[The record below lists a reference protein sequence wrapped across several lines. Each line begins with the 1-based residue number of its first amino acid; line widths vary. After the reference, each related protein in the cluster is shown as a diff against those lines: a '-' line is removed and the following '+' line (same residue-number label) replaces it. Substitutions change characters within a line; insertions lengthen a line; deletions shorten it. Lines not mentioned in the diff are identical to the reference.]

1 MTPPLVS
8 VIIPNYNHAPY
19 LDERIRSIV
28 EQSFQDFEI
37 ILLDDCSTDQSISIL
52 NKWAKH
58 PKISHFIVNKQNSGS
73 TFLQWE
79 KGFSLAKG
87 KYIWIAESDDVAH
100 PDFLN
105 ITVNYLNQFPDAS
118 LCFTGSFL
126 IDASGN
132 IDSRNWDRWTK
143 SEATKN
149 FSYIENKHFITH
161 QLLWFNA
168 IYNASAVLFRRSA
181 LSEIDNTYK
190 QLHYCGDW
198 YFWSEL
204 IRKGHVIIVYNKLN
218 YFRQHNIKV
227 SPKAEANG
235 LQFKEGFIVIEHISK
250 SFHLSAFIQN
260 AAKGALY
267 RKIKKYNKFST
278 PDIKNKLL
286 EEFNQRYKTRPIF
299 LRICY
304 RIQKLISKHK

>member
-19 LDERIRSIV
+19 LDERIRSIAG
-28 EQSFQDFEI
+28 QSFQDFEI

-161 QLLWFNA
+161 QLLWFNT

-190 QLHYCGDW
+190 QLHYCGD
-198 YFWSEL
+198 
-204 IRKGHVIIVYNKLN
+204 
-218 YFRQHNIKV
+218 
-227 SPKAEANG
+227 
-235 LQFKEGFIVIEHISK
+235 
-250 SFHLSAFIQN
+250 
-260 AAKGALY
+260 
-267 RKIKKYNKFST
+267 
-278 PDIKNKLL
+278 
-286 EEFNQRYKTRPIF
+286 
-299 LRICY
+299 
-304 RIQKLISKHK
+304 